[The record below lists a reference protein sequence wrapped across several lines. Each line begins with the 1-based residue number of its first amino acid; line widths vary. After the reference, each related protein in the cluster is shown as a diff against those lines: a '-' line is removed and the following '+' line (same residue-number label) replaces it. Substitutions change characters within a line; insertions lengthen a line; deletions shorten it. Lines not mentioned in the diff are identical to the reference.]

1 MSNSPLATIQVPA
14 HTNNYT
20 RGRGGHKIDM
30 VVMHHMA
37 GKCTAYTCG
46 TFFQNPN
53 RKGSTHYGIGYDGEI
68 AQYVDEANTA
78 WANSNWNIN
87 QRAISFESANSERG
101 GNWPVSDA
109 TIDSIVKLMVDISQR
124 NQLGLYV
131 YGVNFKHHRDC
142 CNNST
147 ACPGNYLISKSPEI
161 VARANAILQGE
172 TISYD
177 PALGKD
183 WSKSIESTN
192 KEIKKYS
199 CRSKD
204 FSTLSGVYDYVRLLK
219 LNGQDVKDITYTIF
233 YKTTTTKTIVTYENG
248 QYKYEVKDPII
259 DESDNNS
266 KEESIDQSQIENSP
280 YFEDEGNLIP
290 VTSLLLEDFIKTPQE
305 ETKEENTNE

>member
-1 MSNSPLATIQVPA
+1 MSNSPLATLQVPA
-14 HTNNYT
+14 HPNNYT

-37 GKCTAYTCG
+37 GKCTAQTCG

-78 WANSNWNIN
+78 WANSNWDIN

-147 ACPGNYLISKSPEI
+147 ACPGQYLIDKSPEI
-161 VARANAILQGE
+161 VARANAILQGNNPQGE
-172 TISYD
+172 PNKKPIEITVNSEEFSHYEY
-177 PALGKD
+177 KD
-183 WSKSIESTN
+183 KQFSKLSAIQDY
-192 KEIKKYS
+192 IK
-199 CRSKD
+199 
-204 FSTLSGVYDYVRLLK
+204 LLK
-219 LNGQDVKDITYTIF
+219 LNGETKIPSEYKRYYYPIIVKTTITYDSATGQPN
-233 YKTTTTKTIVTYENG
+233 YTHEQSKSENLAN
-248 QYKYEVKDPII
+248 VSMALD
-259 DESDNNS
+259 SDILS
-266 KEESIDQSQIENSP
+266 DSSP

-290 VTSLLLEDFIKTPQE
+290 VTSLLLEDFKPTNKEI
-305 ETKEENTNE
+305 KEENTNE